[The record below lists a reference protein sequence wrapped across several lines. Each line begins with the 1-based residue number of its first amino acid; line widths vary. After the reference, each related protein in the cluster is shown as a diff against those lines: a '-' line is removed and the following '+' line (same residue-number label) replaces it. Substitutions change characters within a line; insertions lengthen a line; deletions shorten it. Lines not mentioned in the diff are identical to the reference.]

1 MATENEKKIY
11 RLYAMPL
18 TAENIGKAANERFS
32 RATPTPEP
40 GYVLIYTAADA
51 PEGALEI
58 TQEERGNLLTP
69 ADVQWMMDNRAAII
83 FEALR
88 KNETEVLKTMGKQ
101 VEALERELRQKKN
114 EITGK
119 GE

>member
-1 MATENEKKIY
+1 MPTENEKKTY
-11 RLYAMPL
+11 RLYALPL

-51 PEGALEI
+51 PEGAAEI
-58 TQEERGNLLTP
+58 TQERADLLTP
-69 ADVQWMMDNRAAII
+69 ADVRWLIDSKAAII
-83 FEALR
+83 ADELR
-88 KNETEVLKTMGKQ
+88 KNETEVLKTMGEQ
-101 VEALERELRQKKN
+101 VEALEHELRRKKD